1 MIYLNKI
8 QIFRLFSSL
17 FLIVRGHSGSMHA
30 NSKRGVIQIEYR
42 YVQGSC
48 MTYVCMYA
56 LALSLFVFWQDRCAI
71 SNEILLIQTKT
82 LVFRQNLEFR
92 SKCRVFQIHNF
103 EILGFSHIW
112 FEILVIS
119 SIIPSISKNLV
130 RNFQYSLSI
139 LSSSAIVNYLCN
151 RLLSVSFF
159 CVMSRYL
166 HSGRLCRWSKMPI
179 AGSILKFQGVG

>member
-1 MIYLNKI
+1 
-8 QIFRLFSSL
+8 
-17 FLIVRGHSGSMHA
+17 
-30 NSKRGVIQIEYR
+30 
-42 YVQGSC
+42 
-48 MTYVCMYA
+48 MTYVMYA

-71 SNEILLIQTKT
+71 SNENLLIQTKT
-82 LVFRQNLEFR
+82 LVFRENLEFR

-130 RNFQYSLSI
+130 RNFQYSISI
-139 LSSSAIVNYLCN
+139 LSSSAIVSYLCN
-151 RLLSVSFF
+151 HLFWVSFF
-159 CVMSRYL
+159 CVMSKYL
-166 HSGRLCRWSKMPI
+166 YSGALCRWSKMPI